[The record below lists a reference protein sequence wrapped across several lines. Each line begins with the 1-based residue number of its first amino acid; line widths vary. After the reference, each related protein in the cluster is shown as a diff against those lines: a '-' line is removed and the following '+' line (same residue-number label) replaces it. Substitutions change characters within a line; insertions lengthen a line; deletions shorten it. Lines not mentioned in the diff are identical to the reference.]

1 MRYHFTDLD
10 NAPLEEYGL
19 TFMYGGEVPDDK
31 IDGFEV
37 LTVSGRE
44 LMGDEID
51 YTTTDDRD
59 GGVIVAQSLPVRILT
74 IQYRLMAD
82 SDEECRNAF
91 NKLNAFLR
99 KGGKVDKPIVFS
111 DEPEATFYGRFHTA
125 DDAPADRNKLVSSFT
140 FLCVDPYKYVQE
152 YVFKGNQQVLLNN
165 LTPYELKPAKIKLTP
180 ATSVSKIVLTN
191 NSTGRKIVLNGS
203 YLANGTVEVKIPE
216 NTILVSGEKRMQD
229 LDYVESDF
237 HKFLVSSGNVISVSP
252 PMPIELTVRGR
263 WL

>member
-10 NAPLEEYGL
+10 NSPLEEYGL
-19 TFMYGGEVPDDK
+19 TFMYGGKVPDGE

-37 LTVSGRE
+37 LNVSGRE

-51 YTTTDDRD
+51 YTTTNDRD
-59 GGVIVAQSLPVRILT
+59 GGVIIAQSLPVRILT

-111 DEPEATFYGRFHTA
+111 DEPQATFYGRFHTA
-125 DDAPADRNKLVSSFT
+125 EDAPADRNKLVSSFT
-140 FLCVDPYKYVQE
+140 LLCVDPYKYVQE
-152 YVFKGNQQVLLNN
+152 YVFEGNQRVLIKN
-165 LTPYELKPAKIKLTP
+165 LTPYESKPTQIKLTT

-191 NSTGRKIVLNGS
+191 YSTGRKIVLNGS
-203 YLANGTVEVKIPE
+203 YLANSTIDIQIEKNKIMV
-216 NTILVSGEKRMQD
+216 NGQNRMRD
-229 LDYVESDF
+229 LDFTISDF
-237 HKFLVSSGNVISVSP
+237 HKFVISNGDEVGVSP
-252 PMPIELTVRGR
+252 SMQLEIRIIGR